1 LNEVEWKIRLVTSPD
16 VELVGEAGR
25 LLHDFN
31 TEFDTPSPGADVL
44 ARRLTRSIGDQHFVV
59 LGGDPSIGLA
69 VVSLRP
75 NVWFDGPV
83 ALLDELYVAPSKR
96 SQGLGAQLVEAS
108 RAEAARRGAD
118 IIEINVDEADVD
130 AQRFYERAGFT
141 MINSDTGERSFYWT
155 GSTGRSGKSS

>member
-1 LNEVEWKIRLVTSPD
+1 MEWPIRLVTSPD

-44 ARRLTRSIGDQHFVV
+44 ARRLTRSIGEQHFVV
-59 LGGDPSIGLA
+59 LGGEPSVGLA

-83 ALLDELYVAPSKR
+83 ALLDELYVAPAER
-96 SQGLGAQLVEAS
+96 NQGLGAQLVEVS

-118 IIEINVDEADVD
+118 IMEINVDEADVD

-141 MINSDTGERSFYWT
+141 MINSDTGERAFYWT
-155 GSTGRSGKSS
+155 GPTGRSGTSS

>member
-1 LNEVEWKIRLVTSPD
+1 MEWPIRLVTSPD

-44 ARRLTRSIGDQHFVV
+44 VRRLTRSIGELHFVV
-59 LGGDPSIGLA
+59 LGGKPSVGLA

-83 ALLDELYVAPSKR
+83 ALLDELYVAPAER
-96 SQGLGAQLVEAS
+96 NQGLGAQLVEVS
-108 RAEAARRGAD
+108 RAEASRRGAD
-118 IIEINVDEADVD
+118 IMEINVDEADVD

-141 MINSDTGERSFYWT
+141 MINSDTGERAFYWT
-155 GSTGRSGKSS
+155 GPTGRSGTSS

>member
-1 LNEVEWKIRLVTSPD
+1 MEWPIRLVTSPD

-31 TEFDTPSPGADVL
+31 TEFETPSPGADVL
-44 ARRLTRSIGDQHFVV
+44 AQRLTRSIGEQHFVV
-59 LGGDPSIGLA
+59 LGGEPSVGLA

-83 ALLDELYVAPSKR
+83 ALLDELYVAPAER
-96 SQGLGAQLVEAS
+96 NQGLGAQLVEVS

-118 IIEINVDEADVD
+118 IMEINVDEADVD

-141 MINSDTGERSFYWT
+141 MINSDTGERAFYWT
-155 GSTGRSGKSS
+155 GPTGRSGTSS